1 VSFSRDSRYR
11 NIVST
16 GDYPPSRRGIP
27 PALLIGCLAIFL
39 VLCCGS
45 TGLFSGLVWGGGGV
59 GNVTKGVSLPFG
71 QPSVTPT
78 LDKNAPVP
86 LKRPGVMDNGLELTV
101 TNVQRPLK
109 VQGGITLPPDQQF
122 ILVTVQIVNTKKT
135 GSALKATAADFK
147 VKGDGGLTYEPNPK
161 TVTIP
166 NLLNEA
172 SILPGKNVE
181 AELIYQIATD
191 DSGLRLLW
199 KVGSQTRTFI
209 LEK

>member
-1 VSFSRDSRYR
+1 
-11 NIVST
+11 
-16 GDYPPSRRGIP
+16 
-27 PALLIGCLAIFL
+27 
-39 VLCCGS
+39 
-45 TGLFSGLVWGGGGV
+45 
-59 GNVTKGVSLPFG
+59 
-71 QPSVTPT
+71 
-78 LDKNAPVP
+78 
-86 LKRPGVMDNGLELTV
+86 LTV